1 MAAVLEYD
9 WENSVG
15 YWICTTSH
23 AIRRAL
29 SNRLAQE
36 RMTLRQW
43 EVLACLSQRQNSSQ
57 AEIAECLGIEPHT
70 LTGIISRMERDG
82 WVQRVASAVDRRR
95 YSILPTQRGHEVWT
109 RAVEWCREVRTQA
122 LTGFSNE
129 EARLMKQFCE
139 RIRGNLGDN
148 ADGPPGAVCSKAAAD
163 EDVEPALEL
172 VESAS

>member
-1 MAAVLEYD
+1 MLEYD

-82 WVQRVASAVDRRR
+82 WVRRVASPTDRRR
-95 YSILPTQRGHEVWT
+95 YFILPTERGNEVWT
-109 RAVEWCREVRTQA
+109 RAVEWCHEVRTQA
-122 LTGFSNE
+122 ISGFSE
-129 EARLMKQFCE
+129 DETRMMKEYCE
-139 RIRGNLGDN
+139 RIRANLEDESCIPC
-148 ADGPPGAVCSKAAAD
+148 APPAVENRATP
-163 EDVEPALEL
+163 VLEL
-172 VESAS
+172 VETVG